1 MMPSVLASEK
11 PGKDFLSYLCTVSCF
26 AQLQVEAYEF
36 CIREIY
42 LSPNSFS
49 WLGERKKKNAQWK
62 SNKPEGKKLYTVW
75 DMCFYSYYRQ
85 NCEAI
90 QL

>member
-11 PGKDFLSYLCTVSCF
+11 PGKDFLSYLCTISCF

-49 WLGERKKKNAQWK
+49 
-62 SNKPEGKKLYTVW
+62 
-75 DMCFYSYYRQ
+75 
-85 NCEAI
+85 
-90 QL
+90 